1 MGIFDKAKKAWENK
15 VEPELKNLE
24 KEVKEVWRD
33 EIKPAL
39 DHVGDVIG
47 FVTKDPSKDL
57 CADNIIDCDKIHWD
71 AMVRPLEGAAKT
83 LGKIISDDEVNC
95 IKSKV
100 SIQLGEPSSEN
111 KFHNYKLALNH
122 MISIGQNECSLA
134 TKAALKAIDA
144 KGLVDSIVRS
154 VETHHEK
161 WLASFFKPIEFKHI
175 ELDLNHYISKNIGVE
190 AFFENAK
197 LDTPPIDKPHSGHTV
212 IHSEQMPESNLDFMR
227 KYIDDA
233 LATLEKAEFEPKF
246 LEEHYKEYTPT
257 DITSRYGY
265 LFKNAARQRIYSD
278 NFVAKIIAEIESS
291 IGNTAYQVESLVAK
305 TIADDY
311 LFKNV
316 ATQDISS
323 YTKEIQSSIDATR
336 HHIAEMQSLY
346 RALADTTRH
355 QVYSFTANHVDALTP
370 AGDVY
375 QDEDN

>member
-24 KEVKEVWRD
+24 REVKEVWRA

-47 FVTKDPSKDL
+47 FVTKDTSKDL
-57 CADNIIDCDKIHWD
+57 CADNIIDCDQIHFD
-71 AMVRPLEGAAKT
+71 ARVRPLEGAART

-161 WLASFFKPIEFKHI
+161 WLDTSLAKWLADIQQG
-175 ELDLNHYISKNIGVE
+175 IGIE

-197 LDTPPIDKPHSGHTV
+197 LDTPPIDKPHSGFIV

-227 KYIDDA
+227 KYIDNA
-233 LATLEKAEFEPKF
+233 LATLERAEFEPKF
-246 LEEHYKEYTPT
+246 LVEHYKEYTPT
-257 DITSRYGY
+257 DIT
-265 LFKNAARQRIYSD
+265 
-278 NFVAKIIAEIESS
+278 
-291 IGNTAYQVESLVAK
+291 
-305 TIADDY
+305 IADDY
-311 LFKNV
+311 LFKN
-316 ATQDISS
+316 AAKQGIYSDNFAEMQSLADI
-323 YTKEIQSSIDATR
+323 TR
-336 HHIAEMQSLY
+336 HQIAEMQSLVDITRY
-346 RALADTTRH
+346 QADSL
-355 QVYSFTANHVDALTP
+355 VANHVDALTP

-375 QDEDN
+375 QDEGN